1 MHKTDMALV
10 SCWQCDREISEF
22 ATTCPGCGGPVPDQN
37 AGSCIEATFGCLMGI
52 AWLIAGLAAL
62 MFLIVL
68 LLGFFIAIV

>member
-1 MHKTDMALV
+1 M
-10 SCWQCDREISEF
+10 
-22 ATTCPGCGGPVPDQN
+22 PDQN

-68 LLGFFIAIV
+68 LLGFFIAIF